1 MSLLT
6 ASLPA
11 LYPVEEQ
18 LNVVGLRYVDNAV
31 RLHGWSLTNP
41 RCIHDLPLAG
51 HCDDCAAELDDDDTD
66 LF

>member
-18 LNVVGLRYVDNAV
+18 LDVVGLRYVDATV
-31 RLHGWSLTNP
+31 RLHGWSLPNP
-41 RCIHDLPLAG
+41 CCIHHVPLADT
-51 HCDDCAAELDDDDTD
+51 CDTCAVELDDDD

>member
-18 LNVVGLRYVDNAV
+18 LEVIGLRYVDAAV
-31 RLHGWSLTNP
+31 RLHGWSLSNP
-41 RCIHDLPLAG
+41 LCIHAVPLADN
-51 HCDDCAAELDDDDTD
+51 CDACNVELDDSD

>member
-18 LNVVGLRYVDNAV
+18 LEVIGLRYVDASV
-31 RLHGWSLTNP
+31 RLHGWSLPNP
-41 RCIHDLPLAG
+41 RCIHRVPLAG
-51 HCDDCAAELDDDDTD
+51 ACDICADAVDDDD